1 MDELIFNKQSYYND
15 SLISVNNDPT
25 TNFLKARKYIG
36 ICNEFKLGK
45 IMLYGTRAF
54 NLINSISSKKFN
66 EDNFKG
72 AYTLI
77 MKKKKLVSEILIL
90 KLSALRY
97 LILTE
102 NTKKTLKFLNK
113 VKRKFPLT
121 TVNDVTQ
128 NYTLFSFHGD
138 KSINFLDMLKS
149 QNLYKVK
156 RQNYQYYVFL
166 SSKKNEIQ
174 VINYFKNLN
183 FVPISLETKTLF
195 LYNNNVIINLDKIK
209 RKMKKYVYDLT
220 YKSNTFNYIKK
231 DNPFEI
237 KQFELSDYAIPL
249 KNTPIFYHKFFS
261 CGKVWYSYKLP
272 NKKYPYVLCIVK
284 KDKIGKKAILKD
296 GKKEILL
303 KQFINY

>member
-138 KSINFLDMLKS
+138 KSIGFLDMLKS

>member
-1 MDELIFNKQSYYND
+1 MDELIFNKQSYQND
-15 SLISVNNDPT
+15 SIISVNNDPT
-25 TNFLKARKYIG
+25 SNFIKARKYIG
-36 ICNEFKLGK
+36 ICNEYKLGK
-45 IMLYGTRAF
+45 IMLYGTSAF
-54 NLINSISSKKFN
+54 NLINSYSSKKFN
-66 EDNFKG
+66 EDNFRG

-77 MKKKKLVSEILIL
+77 MKKKKLISEILIL

-102 NTKKTLKFLNK
+102 STKNTLKFLNK
-113 VKRKFPLT
+113 IKRKFPLT
-121 TVNDVTQ
+121 TVNDVTE

-138 KSINFLDMLKS
+138 KSNCFLDMLKS

-156 RQNYQYYVFL
+156 RQNYQHYVFL
-166 SSKKNEIQ
+166 SSKKNETQ
-174 VINYFKNLN
+174 AINHFKNLN

-195 LYNNNVIINLDKIK
+195 LYNNSVITNLDRIN

-220 YKSNTFNYIKK
+220 YKSNRFNYIKK
-231 DNPFEI
+231 VNPFEI

-249 KNTPIFYHKFFS
+249 KNTPIFYRKFFS

-272 NKKYPYVLCIVK
+272 NKKFPYVLCIVK

-296 GKKEILL
+296 GKREILL
-303 KQFINY
+303 RQFINY